1 MHSQIATLDG
11 HTAALTQ
18 RAQLGLQT
26 ASVTKGL
33 WFGSRECRVVTLLV
47 AVALI
52 SIGDLAMTLTYATSV
67 GMMEVNPLARLV
79 MSFDSPWLV
88 VAWKLLT
95 AGFGITVIAMLRS
108 RGIAE
113 IAAWISFAAM
123 LVLLVHWINFNTH
136 IVSYTDELTSLYG
149 SDAYCWVQM
158 TATTTP

>member
-1 MHSQIATLDG
+1 
-11 HTAALTQ
+11 
-18 RAQLGLQT
+18 
-26 ASVTKGL
+26 
-33 WFGSRECRVVTLLV
+33 
-47 AVALI
+47 
-52 SIGDLAMTLTYATSV
+52 
-67 GMMEVNPLARLV
+67 

-95 AGFGITVIAMLRS
+95 AGFGITVIAWLRS

-123 LVLLVHWINFNTH
+123 LLLLVHWINFNTH